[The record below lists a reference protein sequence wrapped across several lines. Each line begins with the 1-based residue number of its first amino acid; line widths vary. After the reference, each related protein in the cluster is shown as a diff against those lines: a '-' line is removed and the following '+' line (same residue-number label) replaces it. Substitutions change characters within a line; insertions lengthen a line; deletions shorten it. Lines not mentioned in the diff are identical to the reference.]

1 MQRRI
6 TRAVRAG
13 NLVIG
18 GGARISVQSMLNCRV
33 DDIAANVAQANALQ
47 SAGCDIV
54 RIAVPDKQAA
64 HTIAALKAQCS
75 IPIVADI
82 HFDHTLA
89 LESLAAGADK
99 IRLNPGNIGGQAHVQ
114 AVASACAQ
122 RGVPIRIGV
131 NGGSLEKELL
141 AKHGAPTAE
150 AMAESALNHA
160 KLLEACD
167 FGDIVIS
174 VKSSHVQRTV
184 QAYQLLA
191 EACDY
196 PLHIGLT
203 EAGTARMGLVKSNI
217 AIGALLLQGIG
228 DTIRVSLTADPVDEI
243 AAARDILHAL
253 GQVQGRPN
261 IVSCPTCGRCKI
273 DLIALASAAEQRLVA
288 CTKDITVAIM
298 GCVVNGPGEA
308 READVGLAGGDGC
321 YALFARGQVLRRVA
335 EDDALDALMEEIERL

>member
-13 NLVIG
+13 TLVIG
-18 GGARISVQSMLNCRV
+18 GGARISVQSMLNCPV
-33 DDIAANVAQANALQ
+33 NDIPANVAQANALQ
-47 SAGCDIV
+47 AAGCDIV
-54 RIAVPDKQAA
+54 RIAVPDKSAA
-64 HTIAALKAQCS
+64 RTIAALKEQCG
-75 IPIVADI
+75 IPVVADI
-82 HFDHTLA
+82 HFDHKLA

-99 IRLNPGNIGGQAHVQ
+99 IRLNPGNIGGQANVQ
-114 AVASACAQ
+114 AVANACAQ
-122 RGVPIRIGV
+122 HNVPIRIGV
-131 NGGSLEKELL
+131 NGGSLEKEFLE
-141 AKHGAPTAE
+141 KHGSATAE

-160 KLLEACD
+160 RLLEQCD
-167 FGDIVIS
+167 FQDIVIS

-203 EAGTARMGLVKSNI
+203 EAGTAKMGLVKSNI

-228 DTIRVSLTADPVDEI
+228 DTIRVSLTANPVEEI
-243 AAARDILHAL
+243 AAAQDILHAL
-253 GQVQGRPN
+253 GQQQGRPN

-273 DLIALASAAEQRLVA
+273 DLIALASAAEERLA
-288 CTKDITVAIM
+288 SCSKNITVAIM

-321 YALFARGQVLRRVA
+321 YALFARGEVLRRVS
-335 EDDALDALMEEIERL
+335 EENALDALMEAIEAL

>member
-6 TRAVRAG
+6 CRSVKAG
-13 NLVIG
+13 SLTIG
-18 GGARISVQSMLNCRV
+18 GGARISVQSMLNCPAH
-33 DDIAANVAQANALQ
+33 DIPANVAQANALQ
-47 SAGCDIV
+47 TVGCDIV

-64 HTIAALKAQCS
+64 HTIAALKEQS
-75 IPIVADI
+75 GIPVVADI
-82 HFDHTLA
+82 HFDHRLA

-99 IRLNPGNIGGQAHVQ
+99 IRLNPGNIGGQAHVRE
-114 AVASACAQ
+114 VANACAQ

-131 NGGSLEKELL
+131 NGGSLEKDLL
-141 AKHGAPTAE
+141 AKHGAPTAQ

-160 KLLEACD
+160 TLLEQCD
-167 FGDIVIS
+167 FQNIVIS

-184 QAYQLLA
+184 QAYELLA

-203 EAGTARMGLVKSNI
+203 EAGTAHMGLVKSNI

-228 DTIRVSLTADPVDEI
+228 DTIRVSLTANPLEEI
-243 AAARDILHAL
+243 AAAQNILHAL
-253 GQVQGRPN
+253 GQSKGRPN
-261 IVSCPTCGRCKI
+261 IISCPTCGRCKI
-273 DLIALASAAEQRLVA
+273 DLIPLAQAAEQRLAA

-321 YALFARGQVLRRVA
+321 YALFARGEVLRKVA
-335 EDDALDALMEEIERL
+335 EEDALDALCKEIERL

>member
-6 TRAVRAG
+6 SRAVRAG
-13 NLVIG
+13 SLVIG

-33 DDIAANVAQANALQ
+33 DDIPANVAQANALAA
-47 SAGCDIV
+47 AGCDIV

-64 HTIAALKAQCS
+64 HTIAALKEQCT
-75 IPIVADI
+75 IPVVADI
-82 HFDHTLA
+82 HFDHRLA

-99 IRLNPGNIGGQAHVQ
+99 IRLNPGNIGGQAHVRE
-114 AVASACAQ
+114 VAAACAQ

-141 AKHGAPTAE
+141 EKHGTATAQ

-160 KLLEACD
+160 RLLEQCD
-167 FGDIVIS
+167 FHDIVIS

-191 EACDY
+191 EQCDY

-203 EAGTARMGLVKSNI
+203 EAGTVKMGLVKSNI

-228 DTIRVSLTADPVDEI
+228 DTIRVSLTADPVEEI

-253 GQVQGRPN
+253 GQGSGRPN

-273 DLIALASAAEQRLVA
+273 DLISLANQAEERLA
-288 CTKDITVAIM
+288 GCTKDITVAIM

-321 YALFARGQVLRRVA
+321 YALFARGEVLRRVD
-335 EDDALDALMEEIERL
+335 ECDALNALMEEIERL